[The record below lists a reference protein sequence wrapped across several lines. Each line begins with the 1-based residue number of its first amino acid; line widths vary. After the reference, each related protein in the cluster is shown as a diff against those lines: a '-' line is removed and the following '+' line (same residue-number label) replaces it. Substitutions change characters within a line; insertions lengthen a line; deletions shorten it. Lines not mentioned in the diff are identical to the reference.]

1 MKFLSFD
8 SSSKKLYV
16 ISENDNIKSSIIL
29 EDGRDYGSKL
39 PVIIKNIL
47 NYSDLKIKEL
57 DFIGV
62 SSGPGSLTGL
72 RIGISLVKGL
82 GYSNNVKILP
92 FNSLD
97 LFGYARGND
106 KYIFR
111 KGRKNYYYWKKNVLF
126 SKTEYNSLSEIYE
139 LIPAQTKILLCDG
152 KNSDDFNNYKI
163 ELCDKTSIK
172 NFYKL
177 MEEYYKR
184 GCFTNTFEI
193 KPLYLQKSIA
203 EINWEKKLK
212 GNQK

>member
-16 ISENDNIKSSIIL
+16 IAENDNIKSSIIL
-29 EDGRDYGSKL
+29 EDGHDYGSKL

-47 NYSDLKIKEL
+47 DYSDLEIKEL
-57 DFIGV
+57 DFIGI

-82 GYSNNVKILP
+82 SYSNNVKILP

-97 LFGYARGND
+97 LFGYNRGND

-111 KGRKNYYYWKKNVLF
+111 KGRKNYYYWKKNLLF
-126 SKTEYNSLSEIYE
+126 SKTEYNSLKEIYE
-139 LIPAQTKILLCDG
+139 LIPAHTEILLDDE
-152 KNSDDFNNYKI
+152 KNSDDFNDYKI

-172 NFYKL
+172 NFYEV
-177 MEEYYKR
+177 MEEYHKR
-184 GCFTNTFEI
+184 GYFTNAFEI